1 MAPSRNT
8 PEAIVRDIKRK
19 TRGVF
24 NAEEKIR
31 IILEALRGEETIAEI
46 SRREGIH
53 TSSVLQME

>member
-8 PEAIVRDIKRK
+8 SEAIVRDIKRK

-31 IILEALRGEETIAEI
+31 IILEVLRGEVSIAEI
-46 SRREGIH
+46 SHREGIY